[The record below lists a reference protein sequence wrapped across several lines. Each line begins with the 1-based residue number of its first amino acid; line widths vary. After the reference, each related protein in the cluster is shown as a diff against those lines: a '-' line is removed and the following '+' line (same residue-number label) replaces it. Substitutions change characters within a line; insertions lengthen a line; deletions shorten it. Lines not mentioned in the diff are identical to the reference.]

1 MLNISHNTVSWVFKN
16 VVISIETIVMD
27 VLMTLVK
34 WEQTLPLLC
43 QVNISRNTVS
53 WWFENVVI
61 LMATM
66 VMEDLMT
73 LVKWEQIFS
82 LFNQA

>member
-1 MLNISHNTVSWVFKN
+1 MSWVFKN
-16 VVISIETIVMD
+16 VAILIETIVMD
-27 VLMTLVK
+27 VLMTLVNENK
-34 WEQTLPLLC
+34 HCHYLAKL
-43 QVNISRNTVS
+43 NISRNTVS

-73 LVKWEQIFS
+73 LVR
-82 LFNQA
+82 

>member
-1 MLNISHNTVSWVFKN
+1 
-16 VVISIETIVMD
+16 MD

-34 WEQTLPLLC
+34 KEKTLSLLS
-43 QVNISRNTVS
+43 QVYISRNTVS
-53 WWFENVVI
+53 SWFEIVVI

-66 VMEDLMT
+66 VMKDLMT
-73 LVKWEQIFS
+73 LVKCEQIFS